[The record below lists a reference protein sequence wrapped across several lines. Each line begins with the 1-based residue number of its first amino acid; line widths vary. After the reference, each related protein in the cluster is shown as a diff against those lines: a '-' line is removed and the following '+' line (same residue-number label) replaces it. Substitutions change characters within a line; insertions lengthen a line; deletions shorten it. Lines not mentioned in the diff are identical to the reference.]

1 VRWLAFTATLDII
14 VPGLRSVPPHPQ
26 VETITVG
33 GVGHNGMLLSR
44 QVVGHIV
51 AALPA

>member
-1 VRWLAFTATLDII
+1 
-14 VPGLRSVPPHPQ
+14 VPPHPQ
-26 VETITVG
+26 VETITVS

>member
-1 VRWLAFTATLDII
+1 
-14 VPGLRSVPPHPQ
+14 

-33 GVGHNGMLLSR
+33 GVGHNGMLPNR